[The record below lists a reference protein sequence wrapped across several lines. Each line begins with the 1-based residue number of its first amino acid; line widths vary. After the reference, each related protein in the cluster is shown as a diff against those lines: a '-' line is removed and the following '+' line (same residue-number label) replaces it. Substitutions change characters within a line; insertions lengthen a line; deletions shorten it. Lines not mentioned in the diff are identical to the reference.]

1 MGNNADNR
9 VTVSVFMKEKRKRK
23 KQSKKAERRTRKGE
37 EVVTAKILTILKSRE
52 SLFTHPLEF

>member
-23 KQSKKAERRTRKGE
+23 KQSKKAERRIRKGE

-52 SLFTHPLEF
+52 SLFAHPLEF